1 MATKM
6 TAARATMVHQVKP
19 QADGIYRF
27 KTKQPEENR
36 KEEPRLL
43 FKDHFTCQSQKR
55 EVIEWMLEQH
65 KWSTEQHNLSISI
78 CGQGID

>member
-6 TAARATMVHQVKP
+6 AAARATMVHQVKQ

-36 KEEPRLL
+36 KEVQRLP

-55 EVIEWMLEQH
+55 KVIEYML
-65 KWSTEQHNLSISI
+65 
-78 CGQGID
+78 